1 MLVEKSRKVAPR
13 IFFQKKII
21 RDFCK
26 TTARSVPL
34 SPEEKSPIRSG
45 VNEISSFEQTDA
57 QTYTDTDKR

>member
-21 RDFCK
+21 RDIRK
-26 TTARSVPL
+26 TTAGSVPV

-45 VNEISSFEQTDA
+45 VNEISSFGQTDG
-57 QTYTDTDKR
+57 QT